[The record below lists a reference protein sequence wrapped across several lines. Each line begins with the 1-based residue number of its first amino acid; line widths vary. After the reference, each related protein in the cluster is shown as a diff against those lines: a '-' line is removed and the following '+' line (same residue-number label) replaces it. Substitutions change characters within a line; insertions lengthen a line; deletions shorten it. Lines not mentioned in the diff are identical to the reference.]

1 MLYLNL
7 DILHKRE
14 VESGQSS
21 PYPGRGLGHPDTVGR
36 CRRMLIGSL
45 GFRPR
50 TGIPNRPAVG
60 RVLSCLPLVS
70 SRSVSSRLP
79 STHHGMIEK
88 NNPGASG
95 LWWNSRRGLD
105 NINISLSLMTHHPD
119 SVANIIR
126 QFPPSKSCLQS
137 LTNGICGNK
146 KFLQRKIFT
155 TFTKLYTSDFITKPP
170 LIISELQR
178 GLCSQRDHYFSEEK
192 LLIFNYLPP

>member
-1 MLYLNL
+1 MLYINL

-14 VESGQSS
+14 VESVQSS

-60 RVLSCLPLVS
+60 RVLSCLPSVS

-79 STHHGMIEK
+79 STHHGIEK

-95 LWWNSRRGLD
+95 IGRWSRRGLD
-105 NINISLSLMTHHPD
+105 NISLSLMTPIPD

-126 QFPPSKSCLQS
+126 RNPSSKSRLHT
-137 LTNGICGNK
+137 LTNGICRNK

-155 TFTKLYTSDFITKPP
+155 TFTKFYTSDFITKPP

-178 GLCSQRDHYFSEEK
+178 GLCSQRDHNFSVEK